1 VNLDSTQSDIDID
14 DSRYNYRKAQWGT
27 IDKHG
32 NVLEIEDP

>member
-14 DSRYNYRKAQWGT
+14 DPRYNYRLAKWGL
-27 IDKHG
+27 IDKKG